1 MTDPRRLVGWAG
13 VATYFMTLGTGCSQ
27 PVADDSSKLKAEI
40 DAVWV
45 ELDKARAESAA
56 VRTDLEKLK
65 ADLRNRPVPV
75 DNRERAAALPGR
87 LTAALALTSP
97 TRRQEALGNLAF
109 EAAEL
114 GNAEVTRGC
123 LDQLTSPTRREQL
136 TCECALRL
144 ARANKVKE
152 AVELAKSL
160 TSPTQREKV
169 LSQLAGGRNGD

>member
-1 MTDPRRLVGWAG
+1 MI
-13 VATYFMTLGTGCSQ
+13 LGTGCSQ

-40 DAVWV
+40 ISLRV
-45 ELDKARAESAA
+45 ELDKARAECAA

-75 DNRERAAALPGR
+75 DNRERAASFPGR
-87 LTAALALTSP
+87 LAAATALTSP
-97 TRRQEALGNLAF
+97 TRRQEALGNLAV

-123 LDQLTSPTRREQL
+123 LDQLTSPTRREEL
-136 TCECALRL
+136 TYQCALRL

-160 TSPTQREKV
+160 ASPTQREKA
-169 LSQLAGGRNGD
+169 LSQIAGGRNGD